1 MSSGK
6 RESNSSPEAEG
17 PRIRPQPPTL
27 DLTATEVAS
36 ERPMSEAGPEQD
48 VTTSGTT
55 AAPADTSQF
64 PADTGEAEGI
74 EEPAPDTPFV
84 SDDERRARIESETP
98 GAYAAKPPYEPHAEA
113 ADLGG
118 GYAQGLPHAPPH
130 SSPWPNRFGIMAV
143 LLLLLAGAGGAWLWL
158 MDAQLSRDD
167 RTAALATR
175 VGELEAQVREL
186 TARPAPVPE
195 SRMAE
200 LAARTASADQALR
213 QVKDIEARVA
223 KAETALAAPRPPGPS
238 GAPGAERLAA
248 VDATL
253 KSLSETLADLRKR
266 VEDNAAATQAAR
278 DTAMQSSG
286 ASSAVAADVGG
297 EIAAV
302 SRRIDAIDAAM
313 KGAQAAQAA
322 KPDMDR
328 PARFAS
334 AALALRTAAE
344 RGEPYAAE
352 LAVVKQ
358 LVDDPARLTPLEPF
372 AASGLPS
379 TDALARELASTVQTQ
394 APPASTNGQNTGMFD
409 RLQASA
415 SKLVRV
421 RPADEAVRENSGDP
435 AATAKAAAMRGD
447 IAGARVS

>member
-1 MSSGK
+1 
-6 RESNSSPEAEG
+6 
-17 PRIRPQPPTL
+17 
-27 DLTATEVAS
+27 
-36 ERPMSEAGPEQD
+36 
-48 VTTSGTT
+48 
-55 AAPADTSQF
+55 
-64 PADTGEAEGI
+64 
-74 EEPAPDTPFV
+74 
-84 SDDERRARIESETP
+84 
-98 GAYAAKPPYEPHAEA
+98 
-113 ADLGG
+113 
-118 GYAQGLPHAPPH
+118 
-130 SSPWPNRFGIMAV
+130 
-143 LLLLLAGAGGAWLWL
+143 
-158 MDAQLSRDD
+158 
-167 RTAALATR
+167 
-175 VGELEAQVREL
+175 
-186 TARPAPVPE
+186 
-195 SRMAE
+195 
-200 LAARTASADQALR
+200 
-213 QVKDIEARVA
+213 
-223 KAETALAAPRPPGPS
+223 
-238 GAPGAERLAA
+238 
-248 VDATL
+248 
-253 KSLSETLADLRKR
+253 
-266 VEDNAAATQAAR
+266 
-278 DTAMQSSG
+278 MQSSG

-297 EIAAV
+297 EIAAL

-415 SKLVRV
+415 SRLVRV
-421 RPADEAVRENSGDP
+421 RPADEAARDNSGDP

-447 IAGARVS
+447 ISGARAELAKLPDVALTHVEPWIKRAEARANALELARSLARGGLESLGKR